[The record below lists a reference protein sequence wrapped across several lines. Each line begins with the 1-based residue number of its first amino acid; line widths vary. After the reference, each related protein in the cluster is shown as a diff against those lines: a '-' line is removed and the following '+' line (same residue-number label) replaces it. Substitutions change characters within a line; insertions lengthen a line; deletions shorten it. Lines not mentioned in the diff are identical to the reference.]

1 MNKEIKELYKY
12 PDSYLT
18 DKLTFAL
25 DLLEFKLEKELYYE
39 FDEKEENAYIYIKD
53 GVVIHIGEKTNYD
66 YTLNYLVCI
75 CLRCEYDEVFRA
87 GSIVTLYDLMRRDGW
102 V

>member
-1 MNKEIKELYKY
+1 MKNKVKEIHKY

-25 DLLEFKLEKELYYE
+25 NFLEFKLGKELYYE
-39 FDEKEENAYIYIKD
+39 LDDKEENAYIYIKES
-53 GVVIHIGEKTNYD
+53 VVIHIGEKTNYD

-87 GSIVTLYDLMRRDGW
+87 DSIVTLYDLMRRDGW